1 MRIIQLYCVYA
12 VVLGG
17 GSLTKELEADEEGG
31 GLTAEEMQ
39 LEQELLQVRS
49 QQHVLCG
56 SVTYRCNT
64 GANSLQSHQVYIMLL
79 FFRFVIINPDL
90 NCVE

>member
-49 QQHVLCG
+49 QQHVALWV
-56 SVTYRCNT
+56 SDVSMQHWR
-64 GANSLQSHQVYIMLL
+64 
-79 FFRFVIINPDL
+79 
-90 NCVE
+90 